1 MCSENEPQSVTHT
14 REGEQL
20 KNRKSKRG
28 LLAAAPAAV
37 ALLSLSGMA
46 EATPADLETERLDS
60 TVTLAGNGAEGSC
73 KDGDC
78 KDGDCKDGDCK
89 DGDCGDGDCKGGSLA

>member
-1 MCSENEPQSVTHT
+1 M
-14 REGEQL
+14 
-20 KNRKSKRG
+20 KNRKTKRG

-46 EATPADLETERLDS
+46 EATPADLETEQLDA

-89 DGDCGDGDCKGGSLA
+89 DGDCKDGDCKGGSLA